1 MLLSVV
7 SSGCTQWYYD
17 IGRSINE
24 TVVTESSGDI
34 SLGQALDLLGPPQRV
49 SSTSNGYALAWEHW
63 RVRENSLGISLGA
76 LGVELMSIDWGN
88 ARAKGEFLLLT
99 FDNEHQLSGRA
110 HGIFDTDKGG
120 GSAVQPFL
128 SPVEL
133 VDVDD
138 LVSRMPQHRW
148 GATML
153 QRLPKALNATYSPN
167 SGTAGIE
174 QRGTPTGI
182 GQQSLELD

>member
-1 MLLSVV
+1 VLLTVV

-24 TVVTESSGDI
+24 TVVTEATEDI
-34 SLGQALDLLGPPQRV
+34 SLGQALELLGPPQRV

-110 HGIFDTDKGG
+110 HGRWPWTP
-120 GSAVQPFL
+120 GSAPGPRPAGPRPCCSDSL
-128 SPVEL
+128 KRS
-133 VDVDD
+133 
-138 LVSRMPQHRW
+138 MPLTAPIQAALASSS
-148 GATML
+148 GARL
-153 QRLPKALNATYSPN
+153 Q
-167 SGTAGIE
+167 G
-174 QRGTPTGI
+174 
-182 GQQSLELD
+182 